1 MDEFENI
8 KKVLNGKTYV
18 SFDIFDTVLLR
29 PYIKPTDLFGHMELL
44 FKADG
49 FSEKRIT
56 AEKTAR
62 RKYHREITLDEIYC
76 ELDEKFLPL
85 KEKEIEMEISL
96 SLPNK
101 PIFDLY
107 KELIETKKI
116 ILISDMYLPSD
127 VIERMLEKNGISHYH
142 KLYVS
147 SEHKKTKS
155 SGQLFDLVIDDLGI
169 SKDDIVHIGDNRRS
183 DCKIPT
189 KKGIL
194 SFCYTKPLDKYKRN
208 HGDEYRF
215 YKRKRTLYRS
225 IIVSMDMIVGMSDNV
240 WFDMGRRFGGP
251 LATSFSAIINNDG
264 QDRLYM
270 YTSRDGYNLKR
281 ISEKLYP
288 QNKTGYIYSQR
299 LILDVLTEEKL
310 PYGPIELPNKYSDR
324 FQFERMSSSMRRIL
338 NFFKKELNIEVPDDP
353 DSIAEIYDA
362 RISEIDA
369 LRKNGFSDYSDYVK
383 RMCGDEDINIID
395 CTTKKYSSQKL
406 IENVLGRPVKG
417 FYLVTLSEEDKYE
430 HVAMCNWHSPV
441 IGWMNIDVPEFFLCS
456 PECPLSSW
464 NNGPVFDDSSSNE
477 MFRAS
482 VYGDVSDG
490 ELDYAE
496 QFKQIFGEYM
506 IPMDYW
512 SVVKWSKIS
521 AIRGGVHYN
530 SLKQIKWASDPD
542 HSEYMPL
549 VTNIDSI
556 KMIAK
561 KVLTSLITKIN
572 GD

>member
-1 MDEFENI
+1 MDGFENI

-29 PYIKPTDLFGHMELL
+29 PYVKPTDLFEHMELL

-49 FSEKRIT
+49 FSEKRIK
-56 AEKTAR
+56 AERTAR
-62 RKYHREITLDEIYC
+62 RKHHREITLNEIYG
-76 ELDEKFLPL
+76 ELDEAFQYL

-96 SLPNK
+96 SLPNR
-101 PIFDLY
+101 PVFDLY

-116 ILISDMYLPSD
+116 VFISDMYLPTD
-127 VIERMLEKNGISHYH
+127 VIERMLETNGISRYH
-142 KLYVS
+142 KLYIS
-147 SEHKKTKS
+147 SEYKKTKC

-169 SKDDIVHIGDNRRS
+169 SRDDIVHIGDNKKS
-183 DCKIPT
+183 DCKIPA

-194 SFCYTKPLDKYKRN
+194 SFHCTKPLDEYKRS
-208 HGDEYRF
+208 HRDEYRF

-225 IIVSMDMIVGMSDNV
+225 IIVSVDMIIGTSNNV

-251 LATSFSAIINNDG
+251 LATSFSAIINEDG
-264 QDRLYM
+264 QDKSYM

-299 LILDVLTEEKL
+299 LVLDVLTEEKL
-310 PYGPIELPNKYSDR
+310 PYGPIDLPNRHSDR
-324 FQFERMSSSMRRIL
+324 FQFERISASMRRVL

-353 DSIAEIYDA
+353 ESIAEVYNA

-369 LRKNGFSDYSDYVK
+369 LRISGLSDYSDYV
-383 RMCGDEDINIID
+383 REMCGNDDINLID

-406 IENVLGRPVKG
+406 IEKVLGRSVKG
-417 FYLVTLSEEDKYE
+417 YYLVTLSEEDCYE

-441 IGWMNIDVPEFFLCS
+441 IGWMNIDIPEFFLCS

-477 MFRAS
+477 LFRAS

-490 ELDYAE
+490 ELDYAK
-496 QFKQIFGEYM
+496 QFKRIFGEYM

-512 SVVKWSKIS
+512 SLVKWSKMS

-542 HSEYMPL
+542 HSDYMPL
-549 VTNIDSI
+549 VTNIDSM
-556 KMIAK
+556 KMIVR
-561 KVLTSLITKIN
+561 KVLTSVITKIN
-572 GD
+572 DD